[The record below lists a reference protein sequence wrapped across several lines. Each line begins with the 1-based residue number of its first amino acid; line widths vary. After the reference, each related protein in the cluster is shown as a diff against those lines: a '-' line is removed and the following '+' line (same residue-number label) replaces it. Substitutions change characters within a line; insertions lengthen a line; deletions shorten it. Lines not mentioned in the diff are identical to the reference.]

1 MGHKVN
7 GATVGVVVD
16 RLKKRGVNG
25 SVDFFF
31 KCVCMS
37 QRENTSAVDFLVIG
51 GGIAG
56 LSYALKVAQHGS
68 VAILFKKDS
77 RSSSTLWAQGG
88 IAAVNQPD
96 DSFELHVQDTL
107 ACGAGLCNEKIVE
120 LVVREGPERVQEL
133 ISLGTAFDRESGGG
147 GEYHLHREGGHSRRR
162 IFHAGDATGSEIQRA
177 LLRAVETHPNIRL
190 LINSNAIDLITTH
203 KLKQRLSEP
212 SKVLGAYVLRD
223 DGEIEVMLAD
233 KVLVATGG
241 AGKIYL
247 YTSNPDVAT
256 GDGIAM
262 CYRAGAR
269 VANMEFFQFHPTCLF
284 HPQAK
289 SYLLSEAM
297 RGEGA
302 KLVRVNGEPFMHR
315 YHEMAELAPRDIVAR
330 AIDHE
335 MKIHG
340 DEYVF
345 LDISHREPSFVRE
358 HFPTIYERCLSF
370 GFDITKGPVPV
381 VPAAH
386 YLCGGVVSDEFGRTD
401 IVDLYVAGECACTGL
416 HGANRLAS
424 NSLLEGVVFGHRA
437 AHHAIEHKGRFAI
450 HATPPPWD
458 PGNAVDSDEQV
469 VITQNWDEI
478 RRTMWNYV
486 GIVRTTKRLERAL
499 HRLELI
505 RREIQEYY
513 HRCIVTSDLL
523 ELRNLSLVAELVI
536 RCAMARK
543 ESRGLHCTLDYPRML
558 AHAEDT
564 VLRREAKR
572 V

>member
-1 MGHKVN
+1 ME
-7 GATVGVVVD
+7 
-16 RLKKRGVNG
+16 RY
-25 SVDFFF
+25 
-31 KCVCMS
+31 
-37 QRENTSAVDFLVIG
+37 DFLVIG

-56 LSYALKVAQHGS
+56 LSYALKVAEYGS
-68 VAILFKKDS
+68 VAVLFKKDTGT
-77 RSSSTLWAQGG
+77 SSTLWAQGG

-96 DSFELHVQDTL
+96 DTFELHVDDTL
-107 ACGAGLCNEKIVE
+107 VCGAGLCKREIVE
-120 LVVREGPERVQEL
+120 LVVREGPERVEEL
-133 ISLGTAFDRESGGG
+133 VRLGAAFDREGD
-147 GEYHLHREGGHSRRR
+147 GEFHLHREGGHSRRR
-162 IFHAGDATGSEIQRA
+162 IFHAGDATGSAIQKA
-177 LLRAVETHPNIRL
+177 LLKAVNDHKNIK
-190 LINSNAIDLITTH
+190 LIAHSNAIDLITTH
-203 KLKQRLSEP
+203 KLGIKRSEQN
-212 SKVLGAYVLRD
+212 KVLGAYVLFDNSR
-223 DGEIEVMLAD
+223 IEAVLAD

-289 SYLLSEAM
+289 SFLITEAM

-302 KLVRVNGEPFMHR
+302 RLTRINGEPFMQR
-315 YHEMAELAPRDIVAR
+315 YHAQGELAPRDVVAR
-330 AIDHE
+330 AIDYE
-335 MKIHG
+335 MKTHG
-340 DEYVF
+340 DEYVL
-345 LDISHREPSFVRE
+345 LDISHRDADFIKG
-358 HFPTIYERCLSF
+358 HFPTIYERCRSY
-370 GFDITKGPVPV
+370 GFDITTGPVPV

-386 YLCGGVVSDEFGRTD
+386 YLCGGVVSDEYGRTD

-437 AHHAIEHKGRFAI
+437 AQHSIENRGRHAVEA
-450 HATPPPWD
+450 APAPWD

-499 HRLELI
+499 HRIELM

-513 HRCIVTSDLL
+513 RQSIVTSDLL

-536 RCAMARK
+536 RSALARN
-543 ESRGLHCTLDYPRML
+543 ESRGLHYTLDHRHML
-558 AHAEDT
+558 PTASDT
-564 VLRREAKR
+564 VLSR
-572 V
+572 

>member
-1 MGHKVN
+1 M
-7 GATVGVVVD
+7 
-16 RLKKRGVNG
+16 R
-25 SVDFFF
+25 
-31 KCVCMS
+31 
-37 QRENTSAVDFLVIG
+37 QVDFLVIG

-56 LSYALKVAQHGS
+56 LTYALKAAEHGS
-68 VAILFKKDS
+68 VSILFKKDP

-88 IAAVNQPD
+88 IAAVHQPD
-96 DSFELHVQDTL
+96 DSFELHVEDTL
-107 ACGAGLCNEKIVE
+107 ACGAGLCNPEIVE
-120 LVVREGPERVQEL
+120 LVVREGPERVHEL
-133 ISLGTAFDRESGGG
+133 IALGASFDKESGGDF
-147 GEYHLHREGGHSRRR
+147 HLHREGGHSMRR
-162 IFHAGDATGSEIQRA
+162 IFHAGDATGYEIQRA
-177 LLRAVETHPNIRL
+177 LLKAVESHPNIEFL
-190 LINSNAIDLITTH
+190 TNSSAIDLITTH
-203 KLKQRLSEP
+203 KLQLASEKP
-212 SKVLGAYVLRD
+212 NKVLGAYVLRG
-223 DGEIEVMLAD
+223 DGQIEVMLAD

-269 VANMEFFQFHPTCLF
+269 VANMEMFQFHPTCLF

-302 KLVRVNGEPFMHR
+302 KLLRINGEQFMQR
-315 YHEMAELAPRDIVAR
+315 YHPMQELAPRDVVAR

-335 MKIHG
+335 MKKHG
-340 DEYVF
+340 DEHVL
-345 LDISHREPSFVRE
+345 LDISHRGAEFIKG
-358 HFPTIYERCLSF
+358 HFPNIYERCLSF

-386 YLCGGVVSDEFGRTD
+386 YLCGGVVSDDVGRTD

-437 AHHAIEHKGRFAI
+437 AVHAIENRKKHHIEAS
-450 HATPPPWD
+450 PPAWD

-499 HRLELI
+499 HRIELM
-505 RREIQEYY
+505 RREVQEYY
-513 HRCIVTSDLL
+513 SRCIVTPDLL
-523 ELRNLSLVAELVI
+523 ELRNLSLVAELVV
-536 RCAMARK
+536 RCAMQRI
-543 ESRGLHCTLDYPRML
+543 ESRGLHYTLDFPGL
-558 AHAEDT
+558 LPDAHDT
-564 VLRREAKR
+564 VLRRDLH
-572 V
+572 